1 MVQVVLHSGRTVAFL
16 DSGWLSSWSLQVS
29 ALPMEDWNLVCFQQA
44 LLVLR
49 TFLFLEENP

>member
-16 DSGWLSSWSLQVS
+16 DSGWLSSWSLQVL